1 MLSEETAVGHYAE
14 DAVRTMAEVAET
26 AEGWPRQRPTPA
38 PGALDDDL
46 VAWAM
51 AHAGVQAAEDL
62 GVAAILCP
70 TQGGRTA
77 QRVAAFRPAMPIA
90 GISPDPHVRG
100 QLTIV
105 WGVQPLAV
113 PGGDG
118 DVESPFEQHAVDA
131 ALHAG
136 MAAKGDLVT
145 LVSGAPGRRAGST
158 DHVRVVRA

>member
-1 MLSEETAVGHYAE
+1 
-14 DAVRTMAEVAET
+14 
-26 AEGWPRQRPTPA
+26 
-38 PGALDDDL
+38 
-46 VAWAM
+46 
-51 AHAGVQAAEDL
+51 
-62 GVAAILCP
+62 
-70 TQGGRTA
+70 
-77 QRVAAFRPAMPIA
+77 MPIA

-118 DVESPFEQHAVDA
+118 DAEAPFEQHAVEA
-131 ALHAG
+131 ALRAG
-136 MAAKGDLVT
+136 MLSKGELVT